1 MSKTYCGACRGERG
15 CRDCQAVGD
24 SVQYE
29 GLTEF
34 VVREAAQVRS
44 EESTEDQRC
53 ALKVLCD
60 NELLLAADLGTTTLA
75 FVCAEACGEVLA
87 SYGCENPQRKTAA
100 DVIGRIDAALHGQ
113 GESLTNEIR
122 EALVKGFLFVLTEGV
137 KVLKGRGVSSNE
149 MRVKVGIAG
158 NTVMQHLLLGYP
170 LAGLA
175 KAPFTPY
182 TTDKTVVPFS
192 ELFSDVK
199 ENYEMPRRLQEAE
212 VTIFPCLS
220 AFVGGDAVAGAN
232 AVFSCERERIEM
244 LIDLGTNG
252 EMILSVNGMWYGTAA
267 AMGSAIEGGRYAYA
281 SELFRKIAKAR
292 QDKAMD
298 ETGLLYEPYFAEG
311 YEGLLQE
318 DVREFQLA
326 KGAVRAGIELLCDYA
341 KIEPRQVERIF
352 VAGGVGRYCA
362 TEDFIATGLLPE
374 EFSGRIA
381 IVGNSSIG
389 GILSCLLMGK
399 DMIYCKGESLNL
411 AEQPEFEE
419 LYYRFMDFDR

>member
-87 SYGCENPQRKTAA
+87 AYGCENPQRRKAA

-192 ELFSDVK
+192 ELFSD
-199 ENYEMPRRLQEAE
+199 
-212 VTIFPCLS
+212 
-220 AFVGGDAVAGAN
+220 
-232 AVFSCERERIEM
+232 
-244 LIDLGTNG
+244 
-252 EMILSVNGMWYGTAA
+252 
-267 AMGSAIEGGRYAYA
+267 
-281 SELFRKIAKAR
+281 
-292 QDKAMD
+292 
-298 ETGLLYEPYFAEG
+298 
-311 YEGLLQE
+311 
-318 DVREFQLA
+318 
-326 KGAVRAGIELLCDYA
+326 
-341 KIEPRQVERIF
+341 
-352 VAGGVGRYCA
+352 
-362 TEDFIATGLLPE
+362 
-374 EFSGRIA
+374 
-381 IVGNSSIG
+381 
-389 GILSCLLMGK
+389 
-399 DMIYCKGESLNL
+399 
-411 AEQPEFEE
+411 
-419 LYYRFMDFDR
+419 